1 MTNALQQHI
10 DRIEEYSRK
19 LYARHLITGNTKYY
33 TTHPD
38 YISPQGVESKV
49 DMLVTGTT
57 ETSTE
62 TPIAIELKFR
72 FSPSTTRIFRKDGY
86 IVEFNKI
93 KSLNSIY
100 QHSGHVPHYVNFT
113 TDSKVFTWDL
123 SKIDWDE
130 HPIHTEK
137 YQYATVSNSD
147 KKKVKLVYYLKA
159 EEAKVE
165 DLNLEDEQTK
175 RLFNCILAE
184 IKQVNLLKYGK

>member
-19 LYARHLITGNTKYY
+19 LYARHLITDNTEYY
-33 TTHPD
+33 TGHPD
-38 YISPQGVESKV
+38 YIDPLGVESKV

-57 ETSTE
+57 ATTTE
-62 TPIAIELKFR
+62 TPMSVELKFR
-72 FSPSTTRIFRKDGY
+72 FFPSTSRKFSEEGY
-86 IVEFNKI
+86 LIEFNKI
-93 KSLNSIY
+93 KSLNNIY
-100 QHSGHVPHYVNFT
+100 QHSGHVPYYVNFT
-113 TDSKVFTWDL
+113 TDGKVFTWDL

-147 KKKVKLVYYLKA
+147 EKKVKLVYYLKA
-159 EEAKVE
+159 EESKVE

-184 IKQVNLLKYGK
+184 IKQINLLKYGK